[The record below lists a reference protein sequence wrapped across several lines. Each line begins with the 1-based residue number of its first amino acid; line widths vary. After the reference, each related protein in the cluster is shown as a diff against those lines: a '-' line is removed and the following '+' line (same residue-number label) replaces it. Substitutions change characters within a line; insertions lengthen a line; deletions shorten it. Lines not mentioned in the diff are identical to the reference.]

1 MTTQELLDLE
11 YDVKENKTLI
21 QKALRKIKPL
31 SKYEMDVEI
40 PLLTL
45 EILVGKYARK
55 YCLMVNYLTPTFIPG
70 ERNVYCASIKRTD
83 TFQYLENVYGT
94 TLYEVFAKLC
104 IKFYYEVE
112 KKNIPVQDWDKVK
125 KERSKRL
132 KELLSK

>member
-1 MTTQELLDLE
+1 MTTQELLDLD
-11 YDVKENKTLI
+11 YDVEENKTLI

-31 SKYEMDVEI
+31 QKYEMGEEI

-45 EILVGKYARK
+45 EILVGKYVRK

-83 TFQYLENVYGT
+83 SLQYLENVYGT

-132 KELLSK
+132 KELFGK